1 MNADDGETTLLAQF
15 TPDDPA
21 HIPRPTPVTPPAFPA
36 FPVLFFF
43 LFPSLSLFLSSLLCG
58 GVAVAAGKSAG
69 RARG

>member
-36 FPVLFFF
+36 FPPLFFF
-43 LFPSLSLFLSSLLCG
+43 LFPSLCLSLLSLVWRG
-58 GVAVAAGKSAG
+58 GGGG
-69 RARG
+69 REIRWQS